1 MDPKRLAPGL
11 GTAPFVKSVS
21 RHDAAP
27 LLKRLAERR
36 QLVHGLRFRVDAHRS
51 PAGVLRPTIHQAPGR
66 RDRFA
71 VLVLGFEDEVGLRR
85 SDIEPW
91 CVIAEFAFGY
101 AEHGR
106 QLGPVAPRHGESTA
120 HISCPSRA
128 TRAIDSSRSSLPVN
142 GDSLPASARSP
153 VRRTICSISG
163 CFTLTVIGV

>member
-1 MDPKRLAPGL
+1 MDPQRLAPGL
-11 GTAPFVKSVS
+11 GTAPFVKSVG

-71 VLVLGFEDEVGLRR
+71 VLVLGFEDEVRLRR

-91 CVIAEFAFGY
+91 CVIAESPFGY

-128 TRAIDSSRSSLPVN
+128 TRAIDSSRSSLPAN
-142 GDSLPASARSP
+142 GGSLPASARILGREPYARSR
-153 VRRTICSISG
+153 VD
-163 CFTLTVIGV
+163 FTLTESSV